1 MAGDDDGA
9 GVLAVFG
16 FEPGTG
22 AGAKAFA
29 AGEGF
34 GVGVTAPLFA

>member
-1 MAGDDDGA
+1 VTGDDDGA
-9 GVLAVFG
+9 GVLAAFVFA
-16 FEPGTG
+16 PGAE

-34 GVGVTAPLFA
+34 GVGVAAPLFA